1 MYTNPLQCL
10 RGSVIITTVFKK
22 MIEVRSR
29 RRTGSRRAM
38 ICLEAS
44 SAELYDRA
52 REYGGHMVNSHMT
65 VCRIRQGR
73 YSYMTK
79 YAKSIR

>member
-1 MYTNPLQCL
+1 MQCV

-22 MIEVRSR
+22 MIEARSR

-38 ICLEAS
+38 NCLEAS
-44 SAELYDRA
+44 SAELYKRA
-52 REYGGHMVNSHMT
+52 RLYGGYMVNSHIT
-65 VCRIRQGR
+65 VCLMRQGR